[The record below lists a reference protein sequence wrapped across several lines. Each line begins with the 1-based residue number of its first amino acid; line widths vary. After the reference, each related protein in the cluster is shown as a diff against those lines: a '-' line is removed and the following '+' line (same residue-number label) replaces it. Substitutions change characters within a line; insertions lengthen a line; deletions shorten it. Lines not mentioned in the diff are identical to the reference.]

1 MKRRKLGTLEVSE
14 MGFGCMNASGNYG
27 PAPGK
32 NQGFG
37 VIRAAHEKGVT
48 LFNTAE
54 FYGPY
59 TNEGLVGGLRS
70 LEAVPVDAKL
80 SYFGFKCLSWNSQL
94 NGGAGWTP
102 NHAFGF
108 TECGFEHFSFVLGK
122 VSNER
127 NRRHSCL
134 RSDARKPGFIYKESL
149 PLAQNHRP
157 LDHVLQL
164 ADVARPIICVEE
176 FHGLLVYISNLLA
189 RFLRVAV
196 D

>member
-1 MKRRKLGTLEVSE
+1 MKRRKLGALEVSE

-59 TNEGLVGGLRS
+59 TNEGLVGGLSS
-70 LEAVPVDAKL
+70 LEAVPVDANL

-108 TECGFEHFSFVLGK
+108 AECGFEHFSFVLFK

-127 NRRHSCL
+127 NRRHS
-134 RSDARKPGFIYKESL
+134 
-149 PLAQNHRP
+149 
-157 LDHVLQL
+157 
-164 ADVARPIICVEE
+164 
-176 FHGLLVYISNLLA
+176 
-189 RFLRVAV
+189 
-196 D
+196 